1 MGVHVELG
9 VMTVAAV
16 VPEFGVIVLVVA
28 IARRF

>member
-9 VMTVAAV
+9 VMSVAAV
-16 VPEFGVIVLVVA
+16 VSEFGVIVRVVA